1 MLETLLRAPA
11 LKCGINFSCWFSL
24 ASTPG
29 LVLWLLLLLWRGV
42 TVAQASCKAQGV
54 TPAAVMPYRVDP
66 RRSCSGAH
74 PWTAKVPDLWAV
86 RSWAEPLFA
95 WAPWKVQMG
104 STGSPC
110 AVLGAQGCAWGQPRQ
125 RWDADWAFS
134 RRRLHPRR
142 FSERILEPVPLSRVA
157 PRPCVR
163 FSPGVSRAPSRLGVC
178 LLPPRRWCLLCSHS
192 SSRDTATPLFL
203 GESKKVPKRRHSRR
217 QKILAHISMKETC
230 KLLSVKTSALRA
242 NFFPP
247 FCCFCSIFESFY

>member
-1 MLETLLRAPA
+1 MSINYLSSQILLSDSPMLETLLRAPA

-24 ASTPG
+24 ACTPG

-54 TPAAVMPYRVDP
+54 TSAAVMPYRVDA
-66 RRSCSGAH
+66 RRSCSDAH

-86 RSWAEPLFA
+86 CSWAEPLFA

-142 FSERILEPVPLSRVA
+142 FSERILQPVA
-157 PRPCVR
+157 PQ
-163 FSPGVSRAPSRLGVC
+163 PGPPLGLVCASLPESHGLQVGWESVSFPHGGGVC
-178 LLPPRRWCLLCSHS
+178 SARTRLPETLRLHS
-192 SSRDTATPLFL
+192 SWASEKRCQKEDIPAD
-203 GESKKVPKRRHSRR
+203 KK
-217 QKILAHISMKETC
+217 
-230 KLLSVKTSALRA
+230 
-242 NFFPP
+242 
-247 FCCFCSIFESFY
+247 Y